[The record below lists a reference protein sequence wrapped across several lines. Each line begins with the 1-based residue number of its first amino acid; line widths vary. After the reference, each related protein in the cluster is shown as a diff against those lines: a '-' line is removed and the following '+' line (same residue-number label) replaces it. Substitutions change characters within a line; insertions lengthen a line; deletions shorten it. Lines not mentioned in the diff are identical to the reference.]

1 MTEEISEVK
10 AFDVSKYKVSS
21 SLITEKVKIESTG
34 DEFELKLRPLSWSRR
49 NQMMSECVK
58 INGDDTSF
66 DSDSFMRACLKE
78 VIVEA
83 PWGRTT
89 EAFLI
94 SIDSRLGAELE
105 KLVPKITGGEA
116 EETPDEI
123 KKSV

>member
-10 AFDVSKYKVSS
+10 AFDVSKYRISS
-21 SLITEKVKIESTG
+21 NLVTEKITIESTG
-34 DEFELKLRPLSWSRR
+34 DEFAVKLRPLSWSRR

-58 INGDDTSF
+58 LNGDDTSF

-78 VIVEA
+78 AIVEA

-94 SIDSRLGAELE
+94 SIDSRLGSELE
-105 KLVPKITGGEA
+105 KLVPKITGGLS
-116 EETPDEI
+116 EETPEEI
-123 KKSV
+123 KKNV